1 MKKKLTLTESEFKK
15 LLVNIVNEALTPSQ
29 YRPYMKKFNRE
40 RYSDIFK
47 FLGDKYEHD
56 RNYYRIYVPLE
67 EVKQSGPI
75 SETETKVTKF
85 LEVNGYKVLDYVK
98 GISKYG
104 DSKNTVSIG
113 KVLTKLKA
121 EYLMKEFVSDE
132 ARKSLSSDISN
143 LMVVISRHPYDIA
156 GSDTDRNWTNC
167 MTMSQGNVTS
177 ERVNKLLQEL
187 SDLKTKMV
195 AAELSADISIAKDI
209 KYKMELIKDKI
220 KERKE
225 EGENVKYIIND
236 VKEGSL
242 VSYLINRNDKNIT
255 NPIAVLNIKP
265 YTNEYDDDEF
275 ILISDNNMYGSG
287 RLEFKSTVDKIL
299 KNINGDKF
307 GFFCL
312 KDSLYADSQPEKV
325 NILSKE
331 QSDFLNSSK
340 KIIKDRAMYE
350 INLNMDDRF
359 ERALYDSMLR
369 FQNTLNNTLMP
380 EGTKSFHKKKIASII
395 EDNKDDIIKSSID
408 NNLNLIDELS
418 DNELDL
424 SGAYKDYL
432 MYLGE
437 KSKNNLE
444 KFVDYFFKSSDL
456 FNDIIFNIQD
466 SMDTE
471 MGDTMYGY
479 INLNDI

>member
-15 LLVNIVNEALTPSQ
+15 LLVNIVSEALTPSQ

-75 SETETKVTKF
+75 SETETEVTKI

-121 EYLMKEFVSDE
+121 EDLMKEFVSDE
-132 ARKSLSSDISN
+132 ARKSLSSNISN

-209 KYKMELIKDKI
+209 KYEMELIKDKI

-265 YTNEYDDDEF
+265 YTNEDDDDDF
-275 ILISDNNMYGSG
+275 ILISDNNMYGNG
-287 RLEFKSTVDKIL
+287 RYEFKSTVDKIL
-299 KNINGDKF
+299 KHINGDKF

-312 KDSLYADSQPEKV
+312 KDSLYADSQPEKI

-340 KIIKDRAMYE
+340 KIIKDRVMYE
-350 INLNMDDRF
+350 INLTMDDSF
-359 ERALYDSMLR
+359 KRALSDSMLR
-369 FQNTLNNTLMP
+369 FHDTLNNTLMS
-380 EGTKSFHKKKIASII
+380 EVTKSFHKKKIASII
-395 EDNKDDIIKSSID
+395 EDNKDDIIKSSMD
-408 NNLNLIDELS
+408 NNLSLIDELS

-424 SGAYKDYL
+424 SVAYKDYL
-432 MYLGE
+432 NYSGE
-437 KSKNNLE
+437 KYNLE
-444 KFVDYFFKSSDL
+444 KFVDYFFEGSDL
-456 FNDIIFNIQD
+456 FNDVIFNILD